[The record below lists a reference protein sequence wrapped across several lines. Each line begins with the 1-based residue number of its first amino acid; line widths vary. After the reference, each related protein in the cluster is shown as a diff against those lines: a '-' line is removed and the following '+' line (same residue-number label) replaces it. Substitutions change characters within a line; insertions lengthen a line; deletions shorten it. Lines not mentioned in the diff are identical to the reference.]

1 MYFKIKKNNMMVKK
15 LIIRKKASYEYEV
28 IPKRLSYGS
37 F

>member
-1 MYFKIKKNNMMVKK
+1 MYFKIKKNNMVKK
-15 LIIRKKASYEYEV
+15 MIRKKASYEYEV